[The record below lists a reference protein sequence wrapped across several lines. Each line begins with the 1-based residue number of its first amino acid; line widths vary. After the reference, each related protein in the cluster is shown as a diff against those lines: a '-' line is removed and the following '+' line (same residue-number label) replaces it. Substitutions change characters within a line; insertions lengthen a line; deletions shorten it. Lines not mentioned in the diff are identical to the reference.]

1 MAGQFTRT
9 KYDVCSSQQDTKRRT
24 DPLELIF
31 DISKY
36 VNSKELCSSTPKID
50 DLIDI
55 ESNLRGIDKIASK
68 CNTKQ
73 CSFNGCINPN
83 KGQYTTP
90 YACERGRDGE
100 NAVITTNLKKC

>member
-9 KYDVCSSQQDTKRRT
+9 KYDICSSEQDTKRRT

-36 VNSKELCSSTPKID
+36 VNSGLCSTDLKID
-50 DLIDI
+50 DIIDI
-55 ESNLRGIDKIASK
+55 DSNLKGIDKIASK

-83 KGQYTTP
+83 RGLYTTP
-90 YACERGRDGE
+90 YACERGREGE
-100 NAVITTNLKKC
+100 AAVITTNLKKC